1 MAKNLSNLR
10 APKKANTGRKRVGRG
25 MGSGM
30 GKTSARGHKGQ
41 GSRSGFSLMRGFEG
55 GQMPLHRRLPKRGF
69 TNIFRTEYTV
79 VNLDRL
85 AELDVKEIGL
95 DDYKKLGLAS
105 SKKALIKILGS
116 GELTSAVTIH
126 AHKFSKSAVEKIEK
140 AGGKAVVGGGA
151 AAAAGLRISESQVS
165 KPRRCRALRCVRE
178 HRASWFPDCQVS
190 QAGGIRREFRQ
201 TGDVRAYNGSWQDSS
216 GGNA

>member
-79 VNLDRL
+79 VNLDRIAERIEGL
-85 AELDVKEIGL
+85 AVSEIGPE
-95 DDYKKLGLAS
+95 DYIKLGLAS

-116 GELTSAVTIH
+116 GDLVSALTLH

-140 AGGKAVVGGGA
+140 AGGKAVVLGGDVPA
-151 AAAAGLRISESQVS
+151 APKGKLVS
-165 KPRRCRALRCVRE
+165 KKPK
-178 HRASWFPDCQVS
+178 
-190 QAGGIRREFRQ
+190 
-201 TGDVRAYNGSWQDSS
+201 
-216 GGNA
+216 

>member
-10 APKKANTGRKRVGRG
+10 APKQANSNKKRVGRG

-41 GSRSGFSLMRGFEG
+41 RSRSGSHMMRGFEG

-79 VNLDRL
+79 VNLDRI
-85 AELDVKEIGL
+85 AELNVTEIAL
-95 DDYKKLGLAS
+95 EDYKKLGLAS

-116 GELTSAVTIH
+116 GEITAAVTIH

-140 AGGKAVVGGGA
+140 AGGKAVVLGGA
-151 AAAAGLRISESQVS
+151 AAPATA
-165 KPRRCRALRCVRE
+165 
-178 HRASWFPDCQVS
+178 
-190 QAGGIRREFRQ
+190 
-201 TGDVRAYNGSWQDSS
+201 
-216 GGNA
+216 